1 MQQRSDEEE
10 EADIICLSEFIRAKL
25 VKHTDTHTHTQSLV
39 LIPESHFRSD

>member
-25 VKHTDTHTHTQSLV
+25 VKHTDTHTQSLV